1 MDSCAPQFLFAVC
14 SAGADQDLKDA
25 ETELAKE
32 SGMNPM
38 LVLKNIRNLKLYWQ
52 ALGSDAESLH
62 TRLGAMCDLMRSRIT
77 ASYEQNEEKRP
88 NLLKFS
94 AAFDADTWQQRSEV
108 LLAFYWKMAQRR
120 GILVGVWQTSCKPSS
135 SWFP

>member
-1 MDSCAPQFLFAVC
+1 DLAALWPLPPLLGRLGAVLTKLQGRMASACASASAEDQEAKLKALLAFAHKVHELQQSMDSCAPQFLFAVC

-62 TRLGAMCDLMRSRIT
+62 TRLGAMC
-77 ASYEQNEEKRP
+77 A
-88 NLLKFS
+88 
-94 AAFDADTWQQRSEV
+94 
-108 LLAFYWKMAQRR
+108 
-120 GILVGVWQTSCKPSS
+120 
-135 SWFP
+135 